1 MGNVVVE
8 QWDQGHAEAE
18 RWLGLQSIRGPVRLF
33 RPPRPATD
41 DDRHGT
47 TDAVNAWAA
56 RHGFH
61 VGETQGEAPRGL
73 VTVDRC
79 DGVAK
84 WRNLTDDDRK
94 ALDGVVMARPGD
106 RPGFRTLAVWLRR
119 PDAPYRPRCRG
130 DCCRLLAVWGGSHP
144 ALTPERM
151 KLFGELNAKREA
163 GPWTQEDAEHAAACG
178 VPMAED
184 AVQIA
189 GMLEYMGTAPLPGRP
204 DSDVV
209 PRWRCKHLQGCGDCG
224 IYATRPALCRDHAEV
239 RGSVCDVE
247 TCARRP
253 LLTGPTTAQVT
264 EVSMLRLVPSAG
276 ERAFVDACR
285 EAERYGSP
293 RVWEDEP

>member
-1 MGNVVVE
+1 MTRTRAIALARKLSARAADPSSSTGERAVATRRLRELV
-8 QWDQGHAEAE
+8 AEH
-18 RWLGLQSIRGPVRLF
+18 GLTEEEAAPIETATLRLS
-33 RPPRPATD
+33 
-41 DDRHGT
+41 
-47 TDAVNAWAA
+47 W
-56 RHGFH
+56 
-61 VGETQGEAPRGL
+61 
-73 VTVDRC
+73 
-79 DGVAK
+79 
-84 WRNLTDDDRK
+84 W
-94 ALDGVVMARPGD
+94 
-106 RPGFRTLAVWLRR
+106 
-119 PDAPYRPRCRG
+119 
-130 DCCRLLAVWGGSHP
+130 RLLV
-144 ALTPERM
+144 M
-151 KLFGELNAKREA
+151 EA
-163 GPWTQEDAEHAAACG
+163 WIVRRRWAGRPWTQEDAEHAAACG